1 MAGTMMPADRTQAA
15 SRIGGFALV
24 AALLLAWEASVRLG
38 WVQSQSWPA
47 LSAVLADGFVALKS
61 GELLGVVSASIGRM
75 VVGYVAG
82 SALGIVLGIV
92 LARIDL
98 LGRFTLPVLEAFRP
112 LPVPA
117 IVPPLMLFL
126 GVDDA
131 MKIFV
136 VAFSCFFPALVST
149 VGGVRA
155 VDSTLTQTARTFRVG
170 AFKTMIYVVLPAAA
184 PSIFAGLRIN
194 LALALVTTVVA
205 EMIAGSSGI
214 GSEILQAQYSLR
226 SERMYALVLCLMV
239 IGYVLNAAFVKVE
252 RAALFWNRLRS

>member
-1 MAGTMMPADRTQAA
+1 MTWK
-15 SRIGGFALV
+15 RIVPRVGGFVLV
-24 AALLLAWEASVRLG
+24 GALLLTWEASVRFG
-38 WVQSQSWPA
+38 WVQSQSWPLLSSTLLDGYNA
-47 LSAVLADGFVALKS
+47 LLS
-61 GELLGVVSASIGRM
+61 GELSTLVAASLARM
-75 VVGYVAG
+75 GIGYVIG
-82 SALGIVLGIV
+82 SLLGIVFGIVLGRMV
-92 LARIDL
+92 T

-136 VAFSCFFPALVST
+136 VAFSCFFPALVSSI
-149 VGGVRA
+149 GGVRS
-155 VDSTLTQTARTFRVG
+155 VDETLIQTARTFRCSTVG
-170 AFKTMIYVVLPAAA
+170 TMLHVVLPAAA

-226 SERMYALVLCLMV
+226 PERMYAVVLCLMV
-239 IGYVLNAAFVKVE
+239 IGYALNAGFLRIE
-252 RAALFWNRLRS
+252 RAALFWNRSSN